1 MGTATAGRKEL
12 DLLGVRPAVEAAERP
27 PFGRD
32 CFFVRA
38 ILVGWVWRGRNATFI
53 QLGFAGTHARN
64 GVLVLFV
71 PSRRQVIVL
80 PDDGATAGIEPSV
93 WTDVATGIADA
104 FARGEGTTGLVD
116 GIELLSHALAR
127 RFPYHRAD
135 VNELPDQPHHGRSP

>member
-1 MGTATAGRKEL
+1 MGTATTRRKDI
-12 DLLGVRPAVEAAERP
+12 DLLRVRAAVEAAERRTSAEIVVSIAP
-27 PFGRD
+27 
-32 CFFVRA
+32 FFVGR
-38 ILVGWVWRGRNATFI
+38 VWRAAERAFV
-53 QLGFAGTHARN
+53 QLGVARTHARN
-64 GVLVLFV
+64 GVLVFVV

-80 PDDGATAGIEPSV
+80 PDDGAAAGIEPSV